1 MRSRAVVSSLP
12 SLLLRS
18 GAVMALL
25 ALAGCAN
32 AVVSGGRVNVQ
43 RAEEIY
49 TDVQEL
55 RQLHFKTDVP
65 LVLMDRGRADFVMQ
79 REFESHHDAAELQ
92 RAAAVGELT
101 GLYASPAN
109 LENQRMRLLSSQVMA
124 FYDPQDREMVLVR
137 GKSETGFWSKI
148 AGVFR
153 RRDSTGEM
161 LIAHE
166 LTHALQDQYFGA
178 HAAIDRITDNDDRR
192 LALKSVVE
200 GDATLVGYGYTTGI
214 IDAET
219 ISDLLAHL
227 GDMPRVFDLEPPET
241 AAAQRDSLI
250 FQITDGTRFVGQVYL
265 HGGWDAVNALY
276 THPPLSTREILNPA
290 LYLARV
296 APLRISVGGWARVLK
311 GWRKIG
317 QNTYGEVLLRVILAR
332 GSSGAAGLANGWRGD
347 RMAVLRDE
355 SGATTVV
362 WVVAFA
368 DDTSAAAFSRAYEG
382 ILERNAIGGVP
393 PLHHVESR
401 GTAVLAI
408 VGPGA
413 VQSADLAPAVWRAS
427 TITAVAPS
435 GF

>member
-1 MRSRAVVSSLP
+1 ASSVP
-12 SLLLRS
+12 SLLLRF
-18 GAVMALL
+18 GAALALL
-25 ALAGCAN
+25 VLAGCTN
-32 AVVSGGRVNVQ
+32 ALVSGGRVNIQ
-43 RAEEIY
+43 HAEAIY

-55 RQLHFKTDVP
+55 RELHFKTDVP

-109 LENQRMRLLSSQVMA
+109 LENQTMRVLSSQVVA
-124 FYDPQDREMVLVR
+124 FYDPQDREMVLVK

-153 RRDSTGEM
+153 RRDSTSEM

-178 HAAIDRITDNDDRR
+178 HTAIDRITDNDDRR

-200 GDATLVGYGYTTGI
+200 GDATLVGYGCTTGI
-214 IDAET
+214 IDAHT
-219 ISDLLAHL
+219 INDLLAHL
-227 GDMPRVFDLEPPET
+227 GDMPRVFDLQSPEAP
-241 AAAQRDSLI
+241 AALRDPLI
-250 FQITDGTRFVGQVYL
+250 FQYTDGTRFVGQIFL
-265 HGGWDAVNALY
+265 HGGWNAVNALY

-296 APLRISVGGWARVLK
+296 APLRITVGGWARVLK
-311 GWRKIG
+311 GWRKVG
-317 QNTYGEVLLRVILAR
+317 QNTYGELLLRVILAR
-332 GSSGAAGLANGWRGD
+332 GSSGAAALANGWRGD
-347 RMAVLRDE
+347 RMAVLQNE
-355 SGATTVV
+355 IGATTVV

-393 PLHHVESR
+393 PIHHVERR

-413 VQSADLAPAVWRAS
+413 IWSADLAPAVWRAS
-427 TITAVAPS
+427 TIMVAAPP
-435 GF
+435 GV